1 MPSVDEFSAFCAEL
15 TLDNGRPMLL
25 EDFQREILADYF
37 AGARETL
44 ILLPKKNGK
53 TALLAALALYHL
65 LTVDDAECVVGA
77 ASKDQATSST
87 GTAYGHRRATSGFE
101 CFESRTG
108 SPSSRDAPKMHLG
121 SPRGQEGR

>member
-53 TALLAALALYHL
+53 TALLAALGALPPTDRRVRGRSGVEGPGDELNGY
-65 LTVDDAECVVGA
+65 CV
-77 ASKDQATSST
+77 
-87 GTAYGHRRATSGFE
+87 RP
-101 CFESRTG
+101 
-108 SPSSRDAPKMHLG
+108 SPSYVWV
-121 SPRGQEGR
+121 